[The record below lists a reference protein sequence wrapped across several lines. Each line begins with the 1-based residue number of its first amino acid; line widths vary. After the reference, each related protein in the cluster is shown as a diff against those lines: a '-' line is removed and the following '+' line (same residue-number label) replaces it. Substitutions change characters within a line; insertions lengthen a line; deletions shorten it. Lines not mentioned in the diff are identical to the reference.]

1 MLTLILNQI
10 IPFWIEMVYIISFKN
25 SFTLR
30 KSALRLIL
38 SSRFSFKNIHLFEI
52 LLLIIIIRSIL
63 WRKCLSRKLNVK
75 RQMRQRSSVLQMI
88 IWEVWFP
95 VADCMLNLV
104 FTSMLKN
111 HASKK
116 KNCFSVNEKP
126 NVNV

>member
-1 MLTLILNQI
+1 MKKMSFQKAGRKKANETEI
-10 IPFWIEMVYIISFKN
+10 IK
-25 SFTLR
+25 
-30 KSALRLIL
+30 
-38 SSRFSFKNIHLFEI
+38 
-52 LLLIIIIRSIL
+52 
-63 WRKCLSRKLNVK
+63 
-75 RQMRQRSSVLQMI
+75 VLQMI